1 MAPGLLSAADILSSH
16 VAICGGGGVP
26 QRGAEGILPGR
37 RQQQV
42 KALLRLPMFAFRHV
56 NRTLRGGRTRCY
68 NLRRCGAGGGQS
80 ITARNK
86 EGQPM
91 AVFGRT
97 TALALLA
104 LAFIQPASA
113 QDYP

>member
-26 QRGAEGILPGR
+26 QRGGEGILPRR
-37 RQQQV
+37 RQQPV

-86 EGQPM
+86 EGHPWPSSG
-91 AVFGRT
+91 APP
-97 TALALLA
+97 LLHCSR
-104 LAFIQPASA
+104 LHSSSPRPRRI
-113 QDYP
+113 